1 MHHSTNPPYGPHPVS
16 RRRFIALSAAAG
28 GAVVLAACGGGTGG
42 GATDE
47 ELAVV
52 QRFSNSGLVP
62 GDVRLP
68 ISLANQQGIL
78 DNDGTARFGT
88 LTASVKDLIT
98 GRTVIE
104 SVTAEKHGTEF
115 EYPYWPFVVR
125 IDTPGTY
132 SLVVEGGSSDGGAFQ
147 VLEAASVQMPY
158 VGSKLPPFDTPTVED
173 ARGVDPVCTLTPEP
187 CPFHSVTLTD
197 ALATGKP
204 VAYLVGTPAQ
214 CKTGT
219 CAPALTGLV
228 KEASSFGDVTFV
240 HAEVY
245 RDKSGTLL
253 APAVEAYKLQ
263 FEPILFVADASGTV
277 THRLDGVFD
286 AAEIRGVLSSL

>member
-1 MHHSTNPPYGPHPVS
+1 MHSPVPYEHHPVS
-16 RRRFIALSAAAG
+16 RRRFLAMSAAAG
-28 GAVVLAACGGGTGG
+28 GAAVLAACGGGGSGSGT
-42 GATDE
+42 TDE
-47 ELAVV
+47 QLAVV
-52 QRFSNSGLVP
+52 QRFSNAGLVP

-78 DNDGTARFGT
+78 DNDGTARFGM
-88 LTASVKDLIT
+88 LTASVKDLVS
-98 GRTVIE
+98 GKTVIE
-104 SVTAEKHGTEF
+104 SVTAEKHGTGF

-132 SLVVEGGSSDGGAFQ
+132 SLVVKGGSSDGGAFQ
-147 VLEAASVQMPY
+147 VLEASSVQMPY
-158 VGSKLPPFDTPTVED
+158 VGAKLPPFDTPTVKD

-197 ALATGKP
+197 ALAAGKP
-204 VAYLVGTPAQ
+204 VAYLVGTPAH

-219 CAPALTGLV
+219 CAPALTGLM
-228 KEASSFGDVTFV
+228 EESSSFGNIAFV

-245 RDKSGTLL
+245 RDRSGTLL

-286 AAEIRGVLSSL
+286 AAEIRSVLSSL

>member
-1 MHHSTNPPYGPHPVS
+1 MHSPAPYEHHHVS
-16 RRRFIALSAAAG
+16 RRRFLALSAAVG
-28 GAVVLAACGGGTGG
+28 GAAFLAACGNGGGGT
-42 GATDE
+42 ADE
-47 ELAVV
+47 QLAVV

-88 LTASVKDLIT
+88 LTAGVKDLIS
-98 GRTVIE
+98 GETVID

-132 SLVVEGGSSDGGAFQ
+132 SLVVEGGSPDGGAFQ
-147 VLEAASVQMPY
+147 VLAAGSVQMPY
-158 VGSKLPPFDTPTVED
+158 VGAKLPPFDTPTVED
-173 ARGVDPVCTLTPEP
+173 SRGVEPVCTLTPEP

-197 ALATGKP
+197 ALAAGKP
-204 VAYLVGTPAQ
+204 VAYLVGTPAH

-219 CAPALTGLV
+219 CAPALTGLM
-228 KEASSFGDVTFV
+228 KEASSFGGIAFV

-245 RDKSGTLL
+245 RDTSGTLL

-286 AAEIRGVLSSL
+286 AAEIRSVLSSL